1 MSSAHLHYAA
11 IHVDRV
17 LHNIEKAPGNPEA
30 FYRADEQIRT
40 ADLLITNEV
49 RYHLCHVSLFSSAFS
64 ADAL

>member
-1 MSSAHLHYAA
+1 MKEG
-11 IHVDRV
+11 
-17 LHNIEKAPGNPEA
+17 EKVQSKQQFLNLMFLKEKNGKSFDFP
-30 FYRADEQIRT
+30 RADEQTRT